1 MATKAVESS
10 NQCLD
15 IILPV
20 MDYVLEQFESA
31 KVDFVDDDILA
42 PMLNSEWSIFDNYY
56 RLTEESLA

>member
-10 NQCLD
+10 NQCLH

-42 PMLNSEWSIFDNYY
+42 PMLNSESKFDKYCH
-56 RLTEESLA
+56 LTEESFV